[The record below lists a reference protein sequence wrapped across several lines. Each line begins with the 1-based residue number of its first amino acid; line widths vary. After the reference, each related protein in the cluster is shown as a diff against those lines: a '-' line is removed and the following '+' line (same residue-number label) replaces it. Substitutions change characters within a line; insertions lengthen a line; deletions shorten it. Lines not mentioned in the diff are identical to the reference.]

1 MADAASFQENVRQSF
16 MEQEVQQKKR
26 VDFDLDQFSG
36 DKRAAMALMYE
47 ETLKRFVEGALIPGK
62 IIEIRGTDVLIDIGY
77 KSEGLV
83 SAEEFGDIAGAK
95 PGDEVEVLLERIEDE
110 EGKVVISK
118 VKAEQKRM
126 WDNVLSHCEEGSV
139 IEGEIKTRVKG
150 GLIVDINGVKAFLPG
165 SQIDAAPVRNVDDLI
180 NKKFEFRVMKINRD
194 RRNIVLSRR
203 ELIEQRRREKR
214 KQLLTDIKIGQLR
227 SGLVKNITD
236 FGAFIDL
243 GGLDGLLHI
252 TDMSWGRISH
262 PSKLLR
268 IGDNVEVMILDI
280 DYEKERVSLGL
291 KQKQTNPWDNID
303 VKFPVGTKVHGR
315 VVNLVPYGAFVE
327 IEEGVEGLVHIS
339 EISWVQRV
347 AKASDVLEIGQ
358 EVDAIVLNINKADQ
372 KISLGIRQTMENPWD
387 TVRERYPVGM
397 RVKGVVRNFTS
408 YGAFVELEEGI
419 DGMIHVSDMSWTR
432 KVNHP
437 SEMLKKGDPVDVSI
451 IEVDP
456 QNQRISLGLKQ
467 AQEDPWSTIAQ
478 RYKVGQLVKGK
489 VSKLAAFGAFMELE
503 EGIDGLVHISQI
515 SDQRVEKVRDVLK
528 PGQEVEARVIKIDPI
543 ERRIGLSIK
552 AASMPEEE
560 FVVKDDMLTGLK
572 PGEDL
577 VDLASAFDEA
587 FGLAENQD
595 WRPGEKGGRQRTR
608 ERDREKER
616 NKEKDQESEE

>member
-1 MADAASFQENVRQSF
+1 

-26 VDFDLDQFSG
+26 IEFDLDQFSG

-47 ETLKRFVEGALIPGK
+47 ETLKRFVEGALVPGK

-83 SAEEFGDIAGAK
+83 CAEEFGDVASAK
-95 PGDEVEVLLERIEDE
+95 VGDEVEVLLEQVEDDDCR
-110 EGKVVISK
+110 VIISR

-126 WDNVLSHCEEGSV
+126 WDNVLSHCEEGSI
-139 IEGEIKTRVKG
+139 IEGEIKSRVKG
-150 GLIVDINGVKAFLPG
+150 GLIVDISGVKAFLPG
-165 SQIDAAPVRNVDDLI
+165 SQIDVAPVRNVDDLV
-180 NKKFEFRVMKINRD
+180 NKKFEFKVMKINRD

-203 ELIEQRRREKR
+203 ELIEQRRRDKR
-214 KQLLTDIKIGQLR
+214 KYLLTDIKIGQVR

-252 TDMSWGRISH
+252 TDMSWGRVSH
-262 PSKLLR
+262 PSKILK
-268 IGDNVEVMILDI
+268 ISDNIEVMILDI
-280 DYEKERVSLGL
+280 DYDKERVSLGL

-303 VKFPVGTKVHGR
+303 TKYPVGTKVHGR

-347 AKASDVLEIGQ
+347 AKASDVLAIGQ
-358 EVDAIVLNINKADQ
+358 EVDAVVLNINRADQ
-372 KISLGIRQTMENPWD
+372 KISLGIRQTVANPWD
-387 TVRERYPVGM
+387 TVRDRYPVGM
-397 RVKGVVRNFTS
+397 HVKGVVRNFTS

-451 IEVDP
+451 LEVDP

-489 VSKLAAFGAFMELE
+489 VSKLAAFGAFVELE

-515 SDQRVEKVRDVLK
+515 SDQHVEKVRDVLK

-595 WRPGEKGGRQRTR
+595 WHPGEKGSRR
-608 ERDREKER
+608 RDKD
-616 NKEKDQESEE
+616 KDKDKDKDQEE

>member
-1 MADAASFQENVRQSF
+1 MVDAASFLEKPRQSF

-26 VDFDLDQFSG
+26 VEFDLDQFSG
-36 DKRAAMALMYE
+36 DKRATMALMYE
-47 ETLKRFVEGALIPGK
+47 ETLKRFVEGSLIPGK

-95 PGDEVEVLLERIEDE
+95 PGDEVEVLLEQIEDE

-118 VKAEQKRM
+118 AKAEQKRM

-262 PSKLLR
+262 PSKLVR

-291 KQKQTNPWDNID
+291 KQKQANPWDNID

-515 SDQRVEKVRDVLK
+515 SDQHVEKVRDVLK

-552 AASMPEEE
+552 AASMPEED

-595 WRPGEKGGRQRTR
+595 WRPGEKGGRR
-608 ERDREKER
+608 RDKER
-616 NKEKDQESEE
+616 GKERGKDKEEEEE

>member
-1 MADAASFQENVRQSF
+1 

-26 VDFDLDQFSG
+26 VEFDLDQFSG
-36 DKRAAMALMYE
+36 DKRATMALMYE
-47 ETLKRFVEGALIPGK
+47 ETLKRFVEGSLIPGK

-83 SAEEFGDIAGAK
+83 SSEEFGDMAGVK
-95 PGDEVEVLLERIEDE
+95 LGDEVEVLLEQIEDE

-126 WDNVLSHCEEGSV
+126 WDNVLSHCEEGSI
-139 IEGEIKTRVKG
+139 IEGDIKSRVKG
-150 GLIVDINGVKAFLPG
+150 GLIVDISGVKAFLPG
-165 SQIDAAPVRNVDDLI
+165 SQIDVAPVRNVDDLL
-180 NKKFEFRVMKINRD
+180 NKKFEFKVMKINRD

-203 ELIEQRRREKR
+203 ELIEQRRRDKR
-214 KQLLTDIKIGQLR
+214 KQLLTDIKIGQVR

-252 TDMSWGRISH
+252 TDMSWGRVSH
-262 PSKLLR
+262 PSKILK
-268 IGDNVEVMILDI
+268 IGDNVEVMILNI

-291 KQKQTNPWDNID
+291 KQKQANPWDNID
-303 VKFPVGTKVHGR
+303 LKFPVGTKVHGK

-347 AKASDVLEIGQ
+347 AKASDVLAIGQ
-358 EVDAIVLNINKADQ
+358 EVDAVVLNINKADQ
-372 KISLGIRQTMENPWD
+372 KISLGIRQTTENPWD
-387 TVRERYPVGM
+387 TVRDRYPVGM

-489 VSKLAAFGAFMELE
+489 VSKLAAFGAFVELE

-515 SDQRVEKVRDVLK
+515 SDQHVEKVRDVLK

-595 WRPGEKGGRQRTR
+595 WRPGEKGGRRR
-608 ERDREKER
+608 DKERGKERDKDKE
-616 NKEKDQESEE
+616 EEE